1 MHKFHPTWRFI
12 LVLQITILRKQIRR
26 SIPLP
31 QLRSALKNK
40 VNLFR
45 SKVHIP
51 TYESKTIF
59 QRNFILRSSEKIGN
73 PTQDTNFSLKS
84 RKTMSRWNCITIIT
98 LYVVEELIGEV
109 GFFLLGAAARQQRRP
124 RGFPLERGRTGIKRL
139 RWWDV
144 KYRTRCRRRRAETM
158 SDRHSSFRG

>member
-1 MHKFHPTWRFI
+1 MHKFPPTWRFI
-12 LVLQITILRKQIRR
+12 LILQITILRKQIRR

-31 QLRSALKNK
+31 QLRPALKNK

-45 SKVHIP
+45 SKVYIQ

-59 QRNFILRSSEKIGN
+59 QRNFILRSSETIDN
-73 PTQDTNFSLKS
+73 PTQDTNFFIES

-109 GFFLLGAAARQQRRP
+109 GFFLLGAATRQRCRP
-124 RGFPLERGRTGIKRL
+124 RGFPLERRRTGIKRL
-139 RWWDV
+139 RWWEI
-144 KYRTRCRRRRAETM
+144 KYRARCGRRRAETM
-158 SDRHSSFRG
+158 SDRHWSFRV